1 MIQQVKGPMPVG
13 SRDSNGLQPPIGIT
27 DQRSKHYGNGETV
40 ISGGMIL
47 QGDVKGVGR
56 FRILGR
62 IEGTVDVKG
71 DLIIEAGSHISGD
84 VHAENVMLGG
94 EVDGNLY
101 ASGKLELS
109 KSGVV
114 MGDLRV
120 ASLIVAAGASIC
132 GKIECG
138 QSEQKSNKVV
148 PFETVGL

>member
-1 MIQQVKGPMPVG
+1 MPGV
-13 SRDSNGLQPPIGIT
+13 SRNPNRFQSPIGMT
-27 DQRSKHYGNGETV
+27 GKRSKHYGNGETV
-40 ISGGMIL
+40 ISVGMIL

-109 KSGVV
+109 DSGAVK
-114 MGDLRV
+114 GDLKV
-120 ASLIVAAGASIC
+120 ASLIVAAGANIC

-138 QSEQKSNKVV
+138 WSDQTSTKVV

>member
-1 MIQQVKGPMPVG
+1 MIQQVKGPMPVV
-13 SRDSNGLQPPIGIT
+13 SRNSNGLLTSIGRT

-40 ISGGMIL
+40 ISVGMTL
-47 QGDVKGVGR
+47 QGDVRGVGR

-71 DLIIEAGSHISGD
+71 DLIIEVGSHISGD

-109 KSGVV
+109 DSGAVK
-114 MGDLRV
+114 GDLKV
-120 ASLIVAAGASIC
+120 ASLIVAAGANIC

-138 QSEQKSNKVV
+138 WSEQKSTKVV